1 MAPLPP
7 PAYPQKARIALVIF
21 ETRSLVDDGTF
32 GYWRDSSKLLAAY
45 ACRHGYDFLYYK
57 MQHPTNL
64 LMHLL
69 NDKEAMHSNVTTKF
83 EKKISPLCYL
93 HGHIGRAASWCRIPA
108 IADALS
114 RGYERVVNFGSDAFL
129 LHNAP
134 PIEEIIRSHMLVVN
148 SVKWPPR
155 TISIN
160 KTPKLIYASNAP
172 WSWGYKMHTKSG
184 ENGCGGPNGD
194 FNVWERSEEAWE
206 LLRRF
211 WLTDNNCTQ
220 PFDTGGS
227 YLQENSAL
235 TNCRPMRLDDY
246 GILCKLRWNDRALW
260 GKLPGYHISS
270 AQDVVKG
277 TPKGRN
283 MRFEMFP
290 KFVRQI
296 PAELETC
303 IATHYVERNFDATIA
318 ARELI
323 ESDEGRAAFV
333 QEPPVPDAMGLNGTT
348 WVNYCEGRPH
358 CDTEKTVWRHSNRN
372 GRQIANVQEGYREAD
387 ISKRPPIAG
396 SGRIWVSNWP
406 ASHWMDT
413 SVPAIERTEKGLKL
427 RELDRDWSRAEAA
440 RQETA
445 KLNNYTSV
453 MHGAVRRGRTHD
465 GGVGHGHQA
474 AGALW

>member
-93 HGHIGRAASWCRIPA
+93 HGHIGRSASWCRIPA

-114 RGYERVVNFGSDAFL
+114 RGYERVVLFGSDAFL

-160 KTPKLIYASNAP
+160 KTPKLIYGSNAP

-235 TNCRPMRLDDY
+235 TNCRPVRLDDY
-246 GILCKLRWNDRALW
+246 GILCKLRWNDQLLW
-260 GKLPGYHISS
+260 GKLPGYHISG
-270 AQDVVKG
+270 AQGDKG
-277 TPKGRN
+277 GAASKAGRN
-283 MRFEMFP
+283 IRFEMFP
-290 KFVRQI
+290 NFVRQI

-358 CDTEKTVWRHSNRN
+358 CDTEKTVWRGSR
-372 GRQIANVQEGYREAD
+372 VEGYREAD
-387 ISKRPPIAG
+387 IRKRPPIA
-396 SGRIWVSNWP
+396 WDAPNLP
-406 ASHWMDT
+406 YSHWMDT

-427 RELDRDWSRAEAA
+427 RELERDWSRAKAA

-453 MHGAVRRGRTHD
+453 MHGAVRRGRTHA
-465 GGVGHGHQA
+465 GGVGHGHKA
-474 AGALW
+474 AGAL